1 MPAPEVRDLGVGDR
15 HAARRRTRQSRGR
28 VFRRPGDAGRRAL
41 THWDAHRVEELEV
54 AWEEIWEDVKQ
65 YRWRGDN
72 PAQAAALDERHAA
85 LLANRERPAEPHE
98 TSEVLG

>member
-1 MPAPEVRDLGVGDR
+1 MLRAAGPDKAEDVFF
-15 HAARRRTRQSRGR
+15 AARAVLGTE
-28 VFRRPGDAGRRAL
+28 PL
-41 THWDAHRVEELEV
+41 THWYGHRIEELDV

-65 YRWRGDN
+65 YRWLGDN